1 MNWDDR
7 SWTPGFLGSMAAT
20 LPPPQ
25 LDQDAAYLSGYDIS
39 GGVEESE
46 YDPALQQSY
55 YGDSTVAQSTVGVD
69 EDSGRNDDFG
79 GSGGSGGGGGSGASL
94 PDPGPV
100 IPKTDLTAVPQTSQ
114 LHEPTPMSTQSTHY
128 QTHASTPS
136 APTAVLQATTSPSNL
151 SPTWTST
158 AQSSTVTHPISSTP
172 AATPRRTS
180 KHPILTTPA
189 PGPHVISTR
198 VTPST
203 LTSTPSSTRAR
214 KTPGKPSMKPSP
226 TTRKPTPTIRRT
238 TKRPTLSTTIPTIKS
253 TTTKP
258 TPSSTTPRPTTTTR
272 PTIRPKTTTTRRTT
286 ARSTTTSTTR
296 TPTTTTRSTT
306 RPTTTMKRPTSTRST
321 TTQTT
326 RTPTTT
332 PRSTTRLTTTTTRP
346 TTTRSTTTPTTRT
359 PTTTTR
365 STRPTTTTIW
375 PTTTRSTTTTPT
387 TTTRPTAVTTG
398 PTTSRPTPF
407 EAAPRLPPYTFVCTV
422 TEPVRSTARG
432 ATSFVPPDGTCD
444 YVFYDS
450 LYKNGKNNL
459 LNGLDKLEIVVQH
472 FIGLASRFKQSKFG
486 FSFAPEPV
494 FQREFKDPLFLA
506 YIDAI
511 YGTYN
516 ISHYGFLDLYKQYA
530 EHAMV
535 TEALNALKVLY
546 LHLKPKNTA
555 TRTSYYVIGLS
566 LDNPASGQI
575 LNLMKTVFAP
585 SMFIA
590 ISHLSYPVRK
600 LSDCRIFP
608 VAMDTLPPNL
618 VRGKDYTYG
627 HTVVRTHSNY

>member
-1 MNWDDR
+1 MR
-7 SWTPGFLGSMAAT
+7 TPGET
-20 LPPPQ
+20 T
-25 LDQDAAYLSGYDIS
+25 IS
-39 GGVEESE
+39 VEVVEVGEEVVLELLYQIQNHQTADSE
-46 YDPALQQSY
+46 YHNTNYKVNYDKANTQFNNPQANDHDTADYKAKNY
-55 YGDSTVAQSTVGVD
+55 YDTTNYRTVDNHINYSHAHNYHPVDDKANDYYDTTNFHTVDNHTNYSHAHDYPTVYD
-69 EDSGRNDDFG
+69 KANDYYDTTNYYTVNNHTNY
-79 GSGGSGGGGGSGASL
+79 S
-94 PDPGPV
+94 
-100 IPKTDLTAVPQTSQ
+100 
-114 LHEPTPMSTQSTHY
+114 HTHY
-128 QTHASTPS
+128 YHTVDKANNYYDMAHNHTLDNYYANDYN
-136 APTAVLQATTSPSNL
+136 TANCGHNRIAEITVVLETRSRTRPDEGLRPVDQ
-151 SPTWTST
+151 
-158 AQSSTVTHPISSTP
+158 
-172 AATPRRTS
+172 RRL
-180 KHPILTTPA
+180 KR
-189 PGPHVISTR
+189 PHVC
-198 VTPST
+198 
-203 LTSTPSSTRAR
+203 
-214 KTPGKPSMKPSP
+214 
-226 TTRKPTPTIRRT
+226 
-238 TKRPTLSTTIPTIKS
+238 
-253 TTTKP
+253 
-258 TPSSTTPRPTTTTR
+258 
-272 PTIRPKTTTTRRTT
+272 
-286 ARSTTTSTTR
+286 
-296 TPTTTTRSTT
+296 
-306 RPTTTMKRPTSTRST
+306 
-321 TTQTT
+321 
-326 RTPTTT
+326 
-332 PRSTTRLTTTTTRP
+332 
-346 TTTRSTTTPTTRT
+346 
-359 PTTTTR
+359 
-365 STRPTTTTIW
+365 
-375 PTTTRSTTTTPT
+375 
-387 TTTRPTAVTTG
+387 
-398 PTTSRPTPF
+398 
-407 EAAPRLPPYTFVCTV
+407 PPYTFVCTV